1 MKIGFIGLGNV
12 GGKLA
17 GSLLRNNF
25 DLTVRDLDENLTNS
39 LKDLGAKVAKSP
51 KELAEQSD
59 LIITSLPSPEVS
71 AEVMESEDGILNGL
85 SEKKIWLEMSTT
97 DENEVKRLGK
107 KVIEKKAIPLD
118 GPVSGGCHR
127 AATGNIAIF
136 VGGERKAFEKILPA
150 LTVMG
155 RKILH
160 TGELGTASV
169 LKVITNYLASAHL
182 VALGEA
188 WTVAKKSNLDL
199 AKTYKGIAISSGNS
213 FVHETESQVILNG
226 SYNINFTMDLVLKD
240 TSLFDNLAKKLNAP
254 LEISPQIVEI
264 FKDGQ
269 KKYGSRAWSSMIVK
283 RMEDLN
289 NINFPSDIKKLN
301 DEELKVLS
309 EEVRSEMIDAV
320 SKTGGHLGAGLGVVE
335 LTVAIHA
342 TFDTPHD
349 RLIWDVGHQAYP
361 HKILTGRKNKIH
373 TIRQKEGLAPFPA
386 ISESEFDAF
395 GVGHSSTSISAA
407 LGMTIG
413 SNDKALAVIGDGA
426 LTAGMAVDA
435 NVLIFERIREE
446 IKLNKGPARA
456 IELGYEKALSAI
468 IDANI
473 TTFITAVIL
482 FAIGSGPVRGFS
494 VTLGLGIITSVFTAI
509 FVTRLLIVIW
519 FERRRPRKVEV

>member
-17 GSLLRNNF
+17 SSLLRNNF
-25 DLTVRDLDENLTNS
+25 DLTVRDLDEKLTKP
-39 LKDLGAKVAKSP
+39 LKDLGAKVAKSA
-51 KELAEQSD
+51 KELAEQTD

-71 AEVMESEDGILNGL
+71 AEVMEGSDGIINGL
-85 SEKKIWLEMSTT
+85 SENKVWLEMSTT
-97 DENEVKRLGK
+97 DENEVKRLGE
-107 KVIEKKAIPLD
+107 KVIAKKSIPMD

-155 RKILH
+155 RKVLH
-160 TGELGTASV
+160 TGELGSASV
-169 LKVITNYLASAHL
+169 LKVITNYLASVHL

-240 TSLFDNLAKKLNAP
+240 TGLFDNLAKKLNAS

-289 NINFPSDIKKLN
+289 NINFRANGFP
-301 DEELKVLS
+301 DELIDNET
-309 EEVRSEMIDAV
+309 EE
-320 SKTGGHLGAGLGVVE
+320 K
-335 LTVAIHA
+335 
-342 TFDTPHD
+342 
-349 RLIWDVGHQAYP
+349 
-361 HKILTGRKNKIH
+361 
-373 TIRQKEGLAPFPA
+373 
-386 ISESEFDAF
+386 
-395 GVGHSSTSISAA
+395 
-407 LGMTIG
+407 
-413 SNDKALAVIGDGA
+413 
-426 LTAGMAVDA
+426 
-435 NVLIFERIREE
+435 
-446 IKLNKGPARA
+446 
-456 IELGYEKALSAI
+456 GYEI
-468 IDANI
+468 
-473 TTFITAVIL
+473 
-482 FAIGSGPVRGFS
+482 
-494 VTLGLGIITSVFTAI
+494 
-509 FVTRLLIVIW
+509 
-519 FERRRPRKVEV
+519 

>member
-25 DLTVRDLDENLTNS
+25 DLTVRDLDESLTNS

-71 AEVMESEDGILNGL
+71 AEVMEANDGIINGL
-85 SEKKIWLEMSTT
+85 SENKIWLEMSTT
-97 DENEVKRLGK
+97 DKNEVKRLGE
-107 KVIEKKAIPLD
+107 KVIAKKAIPMD

-136 VGGERKAFEKILPA
+136 VGGERKAFEKILPV

-169 LKVITNYLASAHL
+169 LKVITNYLASVHL

-240 TSLFDNLAKKLNAP
+240 TSLFDKLANKLNAP

-289 NINFPSDIKKLN
+289 NINFRANGFP
-301 DEELKVLS
+301 DELVDNEP
-309 EEVRSEMIDAV
+309 EE
-320 SKTGGHLGAGLGVVE
+320 K
-335 LTVAIHA
+335 
-342 TFDTPHD
+342 
-349 RLIWDVGHQAYP
+349 
-361 HKILTGRKNKIH
+361 
-373 TIRQKEGLAPFPA
+373 
-386 ISESEFDAF
+386 
-395 GVGHSSTSISAA
+395 
-407 LGMTIG
+407 
-413 SNDKALAVIGDGA
+413 
-426 LTAGMAVDA
+426 
-435 NVLIFERIREE
+435 
-446 IKLNKGPARA
+446 
-456 IELGYEKALSAI
+456 GYEI
-468 IDANI
+468 
-473 TTFITAVIL
+473 
-482 FAIGSGPVRGFS
+482 
-494 VTLGLGIITSVFTAI
+494 
-509 FVTRLLIVIW
+509 
-519 FERRRPRKVEV
+519 